1 MAGGVVGCGRT
12 EEEMLLEKLHGP
24 GSLANI
30 RSEQHGLVGPKG
42 DLYSY
47 CLLKTPQVRKTDPP
61 RPTSGNLGAGPR
73 RLV

>member
-1 MAGGVVGCGRT
+1 MAEEVVGCVRA

-24 GSLANI
+24 GSWPSLKGQAAWAYWA
-30 RSEQHGLVGPKG
+30 KG

-73 RLV
+73 HLV

>member
-1 MAGGVVGCGRT
+1 MAEGVVGCVRA

-30 RSEQHGLVGPKG
+30 GSEQHGLIGPKG

-73 RLV
+73 HLV